1 MKKLIAIVT
10 VILSVNSFAASFVGT
25 TLLPTQ
31 SLALSSV
38 STAGNVQKEAA
49 QVINDSQELIQSGK
63 MSAFLNQ
70 KIKDIQSQDSSVSD
84 QDALDALISVSEQI
98 LK

>member
-1 MKKLIAIVT
+1 MKKLIAIAT
-10 VILSVNSFAASFVGT
+10 LALSVNAFSASFVGT

-38 STAGNVQKEAA
+38 STSGNVQKEAA

-63 MSAFLNQ
+63 MTAFLSE
-70 KIKDIQSQDSSVSD
+70 KIKNIQAQDAAVSD
-84 QDALDALISVSEQI
+84 SEALDALISVSEQI
-98 LK
+98 LN

>member
-1 MKKLIAIVT
+1 MKKFIAIAT
-10 VILSVNSFAASFVGT
+10 LALSLNTFSASFVGT

-31 SLALSSV
+31 LLALSSV
-38 STAGNVQKEAA
+38 STSGNVQKEAA

-63 MSAFLNQ
+63 MTAFLGQ
-70 KIKDIQSQDSSVSD
+70 KIKDIQAQDSSVSD
-84 QDALDALISVSEQI
+84 SEALDALLSVSDQI

>member
-1 MKKLIAIVT
+1 MKKLIAIAT
-10 VILSVNSFAASFVGT
+10 LALSVNAFSASFVGT

-38 STAGNVQKEAA
+38 STSGNVQKEAA
-49 QVINDSQELIQSGK
+49 QVLNDSQELIQSGK
-63 MSAFLNQ
+63 MSAFLSQ
-70 KIKDIQSQDSSVSD
+70 KIKDIQAQDSSVSD
-84 QDALDALISVSEQI
+84 SEALDALLSVSEQI

>member
-1 MKKLIAIVT
+1 MKKLFAIT
-10 VILSVNSFAASFVGT
+10 LFSLSLNVFSASIVGT

-31 SLALSSV
+31 TLALSSV
-38 STAGNVQKEAA
+38 STAGDVHKEAN

-63 MSAFLNQ
+63 MSAFLAQ
-70 KIKDIQSQDSSVSD
+70 KIQEIRSLDSTVSD
-84 QDALDALISVSEQI
+84 SEALDALISVSEMI

>member
-1 MKKLIAIVT
+1 MKKFIAAAT
-10 VILSVNSFAASFVGT
+10 LLLSLNTFAASFVGT

-38 STAGNVQKEAA
+38 SISGNAQKEAA
-49 QVINDSQELIQSGK
+49 QVINDSQDLIQSGN
-63 MSAFLNQ
+63 MTAFLSQ
-70 KIKDIQSQDSSVSD
+70 KIRDIQAQDSSVSD
-84 QDALDALISVSEQI
+84 QEALDALISVSEQI

>member
-1 MKKLIAIVT
+1 MKKLIAIAT
-10 VILSVNSFAASFVGT
+10 LALSLNAFSASFVGT

-31 SLALSSV
+31 SLALSSI
-38 STAGNVQKEAA
+38 STSGNVQKEAA

-63 MSAFLNQ
+63 MTAFLGQ
-70 KIKDIQSQDSSVSD
+70 KIKDIQAQDSAVSD
-84 QDALDALISVSEQI
+84 SDALDALLSVSDQI

>member
-1 MKKLIAIVT
+1 MKKLIAIAT
-10 VILSVNSFAASFVGT
+10 LALSVNAFSASFVGT

-38 STAGNVQKEAA
+38 STSKEAA

-63 MSAFLNQ
+63 MTAFLGQ
-70 KIKDIQSQDSSVSD
+70 KIKDIQAQDSSVSD
-84 QDALDALISVSEQI
+84 SEALDALLSVSEHI

>member
-1 MKKLIAIVT
+1 MKKLIAIAT
-10 VILSVNSFAASFVGT
+10 LALSVNAFSASFVGT

-31 SLALSSV
+31 SLTSV
-38 STAGNVQKEAA
+38 STSGNVQNEAA

-63 MSAFLNQ
+63 MTAFLGQ
-70 KIKDIQSQDSSVSD
+70 KIKDIQAQDSSVSD
-84 QDALDALISVSEQI
+84 SEALDALLSVSEHI

>member
-1 MKKLIAIVT
+1 MKKLIAIATLV
-10 VILSVNSFAASFVGT
+10 LSVNAFSASFVGT

-31 SLALSSV
+31 SLALLSV
-38 STAGNVQKEAA
+38 STSGNVQKEAA

-63 MSAFLNQ
+63 MTAFLGQ
-70 KIKDIQSQDSSVSD
+70 KIKDIQGQDSTVSD
-84 QDALDALISVSEQI
+84 SEALDALLSVSENI

>member
-1 MKKLIAIVT
+1 MKKLIAVAT
-10 VILSVNSFAASFVGT
+10 LALSLNSFAASFVGT

-38 STAGNVQKEAA
+38 STSGGMQKEAA

-63 MSAFLNQ
+63 MSAFLSQ
-70 KIKDIQSQDSSVSD
+70 KIKDIQAQDASVSD
-84 QDALDALISVSEQI
+84 QDALDALISVSEHI